1 MKSRGLA
8 ETIIRLGALLAF
20 CLGLETAIPMTTQ
33 YVRMLL
39 GPEQFPADHLWL
51 ELALVAEP
59 LGILLALAL
68 LFGLSRPIAM
78 LLAGP
83 EPPVAQGPG
92 CAILG
97 VALLVRGAA
106 GLGGALVTG
115 HVGPAFA
122 PTLVGCWFFLQGS
135 AEVMRLLIP
144 NLRTQAGLLVV
155 ARGDRS
161 QFTAAVIQLAAG
173 LVVTVRAGRLSA
185 WCTRVQKTAAKE
197 PAP

>member
-122 PTLVGCWFFLQGS
+122 PLSQLGMGV
-135 AEVMRLLIP
+135 ALLGGIM
-144 NLRTQAGLLVV
+144 GLSGLW
-155 ARGDRS
+155 RGAMAQRPK
-161 QFTAAVIQLAAG
+161 L
-173 LVVTVRAGRLSA
+173 
-185 WCTRVQKTAAKE
+185 
-197 PAP
+197 